1 MTATV
6 ISVGSAAN
14 RTPGQ
19 SGNSEPLS
27 DGFGLVEPV
36 DAPQALLSEMKLPL
50 SQTFYP
56 LGYAVEVITNRERV
70 LEAAAESFGHRRL
83 CHGATALQVRIGIS
97 EKAGRK
103 CPPEPVR
110 RAYGHLFSLVADAD
124 NHALLDLSSYTSF
137 AWLSRA
143 ALNNRLYFRCN
154 FLEKIV
160 YLLLGASVVTDLRA
174 ACVSWNGRGVLL
186 CGGSGSGKSTL
197 AYGCARAGWTY
208 TSDDTSYLIND
219 SPVPRVIGHAHRAR
233 FRPSARLLFPELASH
248 ELTPRLE
255 GKPSI
260 EVPVSELNIKST
272 ASEATADFVVFLK
285 RSAEAVGALLPL
297 PRGYATERLR
307 RGLYSTGDLRARHEE
322 ILEIFCNTPAYEL
335 QYCDLEQG
343 IRALEGLVKR
353 GSGQNDPQLHSS
365 TAPSHAPGPA

>member
-1 MTATV
+1 MTGTV
-6 ISVGSAAN
+6 ITVGSPAN
-14 RTPGQ
+14 RVPVE
-19 SGNSEPLS
+19 SHSESLAE
-27 DGFGLVEPV
+27 GFAFAGPVEG
-36 DAPQALLSEMKLPL
+36 PQALLSEMKLPL
-50 SQTFYP
+50 SRTFYP
-56 LGYAVEVITNRERV
+56 LGYAVDIITNRERV

-97 EKAGRK
+97 DKAGRK

-110 RAYGHLFSLVADAD
+110 RAYSHLFSLVADAE
-124 NHALLDLSSYTSF
+124 NQALLDLSSCTSF

-160 YLLLGASVVTDLRA
+160 YLLLGASVVTDLHA

-248 ELTPRLE
+248 ELTPRME

-260 EVPVSELNIKST
+260 EVPVSELNIGST
-272 ASEATADFVVFLK
+272 AIEATADFIVFLK
-285 RSAEAVGALLPL
+285 RSGEARDTLLPL
-297 PRGYATERLR
+297 PRGQATERLR
-307 RGLYSTGDLRARHEE
+307 RELYSTGDLRARHEQ
-322 ILEIFCNTPAYEL
+322 ILERFLNTPAYEL
-335 QYCDLEQG
+335 QYCELEQG
-343 IRALEGLVKR
+343 IRALQELVKR
-353 GSGQNDPQLHSS
+353 G
-365 TAPSHAPGPA
+365 

>member
-1 MTATV
+1 M
-6 ISVGSAAN
+6 GSPAN
-14 RTPGQ
+14 GTPGE
-19 SGNSEPLS
+19 SGHSQPFSE
-27 DGFGLVEPV
+27 GFGLAEPV
-36 DAPQALLSEMKLPL
+36 DAAQALLSEMKLPL
-50 SQTFYP
+50 SRTFYP
-56 LGYAVEVITNRERV
+56 LGYAVDIITNRERV

-97 EKAGRK
+97 DKPGRK

-110 RAYGHLFSLVADAD
+110 RAYSHLFSLVADAD
-124 NHALLDLSSYTSF
+124 NQALLDLSTCTSF

-160 YLLLGASVVTDLRA
+160 YLLLGASVVTDLHA

-197 AYGCARAGWTY
+197 AYGCARVGWTY
-208 TSDDTSYLIND
+208 TSDETSYLIND
-219 SPVPRVIGHAHRAR
+219 SPVPRVIGHAHRVR

-260 EVPVSELNIKST
+260 EVPLSELNISST
-272 ASEATADFVVFLK
+272 ATEATPNFIVFLK
-285 RSAEAVGALLPL
+285 RSAEGLGALLPL
-297 PRGYATERLR
+297 ARGSATERLR
-307 RGLYSTGDLRARHEE
+307 RELYSTGDLRARQEQ
-322 ILEIFCNTPAYEL
+322 ILEVFCDTPAYEL
-335 QYCDLEQG
+335 QYSDLQQG
-343 IRALEGLVKR
+343 IRALEELVKR
-353 GSGQNDPQLHSS
+353 TSGQEHPQNSS
-365 TAPSHAPGPA
+365 AKSEI